1 MSNDVATLPRVV
13 ADLRI
18 LDVHQHVGELPP
30 RLPAAGG
37 GDTPITP
44 EIELSSRIAK
54 LDARGVSQAVV
65 IPNHG
70 YMRPNGLADTR
81 KVNDAIAAYR
91 DRTPDRFPAAV
102 GIVEPLYGEHGLP
115 EIDRCKHELG
125 LVGISLHTG
134 FQGVRLNSV
143 WVRRFLDRMGQVGL
157 VPFVHCW
164 GESPPEALWQ
174 MDIIAGDFPD
184 LKMIVMSAFSTQDQG
199 QLLPYV
205 AERHPNLYFDTA
217 VPRYVPDVL
226 HAIRAVGAHRLV
238 YGSDLYS
245 VPTDQTADALP
256 QLMSFPITDQEKAA
270 MLSES
275 ARAVLGL

>member
-1 MSNDVATLPRVV
+1 MTEF
-13 ADLRI
+13 RI
-18 LDVHQHVGELPP
+18 LDVHNHVGELPP
-30 RLPAAGG
+30 RKPTAGG
-37 GDTPITP
+37 GDAPVTP
-44 EIELSSRIAK
+44 ELELSSRVAK

-81 KVNDAIAAYR
+81 KVNDSIAAYR
-91 DRTPDRFPAAV
+91 DRTPARFPAAV
-102 GIVEPLYGEHGLP
+102 GIVEPLYGEHGMA
-115 EIDRCKHELG
+115 EVDRCKNELG
-125 LVGISLHTG
+125 LVGVSLHTG
-134 FQGVRLNSV
+134 FQGVSLNSV
-143 WVRRFLDRMGQVGL
+143 WVRRLIERMGTVGL

-164 GESPPEALWQ
+164 GESPPEALWK
-174 MDIIAGDFPD
+174 MDIIASDFPD

-217 VPRYVPDVL
+217 VPRHVPDIL
-226 HAIRAVGAHRLV
+226 HAIRTVGAHRLV

-245 VPTDQTADALP
+245 VPTDLTPDALP
-256 QLMSFPITDQEKAA
+256 QLMSFPISDQEKAS
-270 MLSES
+270 MLGDS

>member
-1 MSNDVATLPRVV
+1 MTKF
-13 ADLRI
+13 RI
-18 LDVHQHVGELPP
+18 LDVHNHVGELPRRGQVTSGVSEP
-30 RLPAAGG
+30 GL
-37 GDTPITP
+37 TP
-44 EIELSSRIAK
+44 EDELRSRLSK

-65 IPNHG
+65 IPNHA
-70 YMRPNGLADTR
+70 YLRPQGLADTR

-102 GIVEPLYGEHGLP
+102 GISEPLYGEQGLA
-115 EIDRCKHELG
+115 EIDRCKSELG
-125 LVGISLHTG
+125 LVGMSLHTG

-143 WVRRFLDRMGQVGL
+143 WVRRFLERMGAIGL

-174 MDIIAGDFPD
+174 MDVVAGDFPD

-199 QLLPYV
+199 QFLPYV
-205 AERHPNLYFDTA
+205 ADRRPNLVFDTA
-217 VPRYVPDVL
+217 VPRHLPDIL
-226 HAIRAVGAHRLV
+226 HAIRTVGADRIL

-245 VPTDQTADALP
+245 APTDLTPDPLP
-256 QLMSFPITDQEKAA
+256 QLLELPLDDREMAA
-270 MLSES
+270 LLGES